1 MNSGNLLPLI
11 PMTQKTTL
19 PNPKDMEKTRKW
31 HFIDAEDAILGRL
44 STKAASLL
52 IGKHKRAFTP
62 HIDCG
67 DFVVVTNA
75 AKVRVTGNKMEDKFY
90 FSHSGYAKGA
100 KVTPYKRQLAKDP
113 TKIIYLAV
121 KRMLASNR
129 LRDRRLKRLRI
140 FPGIQTQFPNPAI
153 NGSKASVSPVPT
165 KVENE
170 KE

>member
-1 MNSGNLLPLI
+1 
-11 PMTQKTTL
+11 MTQKTTL
-19 PNPKDMEKTRKW
+19 PNPKDMEKNRKW
-31 HFIDAEDAILGRL
+31 HFIDAEDVVLGRL

-100 KVTPYKRQLAKDP
+100 KITPYKRMLAKDP

-153 NGSKASVSPVPT
+153 NGLKASVSPVSA